1 MPLGVARHDVGA
13 QRDEDEADE
22 DEEEDGARLREEV
35 REAAGGERA
44 ALVGREYDDER
55 DARDDEARAEQVAL
69 AEGLAW

>member
-1 MPLGVARHDVGA
+1 
-13 QRDEDEADE
+13 
-22 DEEEDGARLREEV
+22 EV